1 MKPAWIDKTER
12 YLAAEMDAGERAAFE
27 AELSSNEELRKDLA
41 LYNSINKTM
50 SASPNENELRETLQ
64 QLNKKYFAGRAAVK
78 KGSFKTWMVAA
89 ASLLLLLAAGFYFLF
104 PAKPSAE
111 KLYAQFAVHDP
122 LNIQQRGSITDSLA
136 TDAANKF
143 NDKRYIGALPLL
155 QQYLQ
160 QQPGDIQ
167 VKFSLAIC
175 YMETGAYMDAE
186 KIFSATASGQTAY
199 AETAKW
205 YLALTALK
213 QKDIDQCRTYLQ
225 KITATS
231 PYFTKA
237 KELLGKLPG

>member
-1 MKPAWIDKTER
+1 MKPEWIDKIER
-12 YLAAEMDAGERAAFE
+12 YLGAEMDAGERMDFE
-27 AELSSNEELRKDLA
+27 AALSSNAELRNDFT

-64 QLNKKYFAGRAAVK
+64 QMNKKYFAGGAVVK
-78 KGSFKTWMVAA
+78 KGSFKTWIAVA
-89 ASLLLLLAAGFYFLF
+89 ASLLLLLAAGLYFLF
-104 PAKPSAE
+104 PAKPSSE

-122 LNIQQRGSITDSLA
+122 LNIQQRGSSADSLA

-143 NDKRYIGALPLL
+143 NDKHYIEALPLL
-155 QQYLQ
+155 QKYLQ
-160 QQPGDIQ
+160 QQPDDIQ

-199 AETAKW
+199 AETAQW
-205 YLALTALK
+205 YLALMALK
-213 QKDIDQCRTYLQ
+213 QKNIDPCRTYLE

-231 PYFTKA
+231 PYFTRA
-237 KELLGKLPG
+237 KELLGKLPN